1 MLTLFSHAQP
11 THSLRCCDTF
21 STKIKRQ
28 YHVQVRH
35 YPPRSPRLGFGLPA
49 CIGANARVDCH
60 ELQVRQQSVGHR
72 AKEGD
77 LRVSV
82 QLILKSKVSPGV
94 T

>member
-1 MLTLFSHAQP
+1 
-11 THSLRCCDTF
+11 
-21 STKIKRQ
+21 
-28 YHVQVRH
+28 
-35 YPPRSPRLGFGLPA
+35 
-49 CIGANARVDCH
+49 
-60 ELQVRQQSVGHR
+60 VGHR